1 MASRRGRSGDDILN
15 GTAQR
20 DLLSGLNGDDRLY
33 GRDGDD
39 RMAGG
44 LGRDYLNGG
53 KGADVLRG
61 DAGDDRLYGDVG
73 SDTLYGGADR
83 DALYG
88 GSGAD
93 RLEGG
98 LGGDSLRGGDGN
110 DILLGQ
116 AGDDRLFGER
126 GNDVLD
132 GGLGRD
138 VLRGGEGADRLV
150 YDAQDIL
157 LHGDAGRDTL
167 VIGGSAV
174 TLDFN
179 QLAAPGIKGIEVID
193 LNGSGANT
201 LRLDAADV
209 LELNGQHSLLVMG
222 GADDAVISPTDIWSQ
237 NFAGAVDIDGQH
249 YLAWDA
255 GAAHLL
261 VDADISLNNLTQN
274 GSQFAQFLNTSFVAG
289 DSLGLWGV
297 FEPRLEPEL
306 DASIP
311 PV

>member
-1 MASRRGRSGDDILN
+1 MVFRQDQI
-15 GTAQR
+15 Q
-20 DLLSGLNGDDRLY
+20 
-33 GRDGDD
+33 
-39 RMAGG
+39 
-44 LGRDYLNGG
+44 
-53 KGADVLRG
+53 
-61 DAGDDRLYGDVG
+61 
-73 SDTLYGGADR
+73 DTPR
-83 DALYG
+83 
-88 GSGAD
+88 
-93 RLEGG
+93 
-98 LGGDSLRGGDGN
+98 
-110 DILLGQ
+110 GQ
-116 AGDDRLFGER
+116 AGDERLCGDR

-201 LRLDAADV
+201 LRLDVADV

-261 VDADISLNNLTQN
+261 VDAEVCERLR
-274 GSQFAQFLNTSFVAG
+274 GAHVAIEAVRQRRRA
-289 DSLGLWGV
+289 L
-297 FEPRLEPEL
+297 ERLQTMRCTRS
-306 DASIP
+306 A
-311 PV
+311 